1 MPFSFDKNEIK
12 KSVRVILEKKTGIKS
27 EIKENFSRVADSFY
41 PMLYTELF
49 KENYSGK
56 ESFSKAM
63 SLYKFI
69 KSDETFLNELFEL
82 NETNEEDD
90 EVFDEKEENS
100 EKEMDKKVSFLFKRK
115 CEDKSVKGKSQED
128 V

>member
-12 KSVRVILEKKTGIKS
+12 KSVRVILEKKNKYH
-27 EIKENFSRVADSFY
+27 FSRVADSFY

-90 EVFDEKEENS
+90 EVFDEIEENS
-100 EKEMDKKVSFLFKRK
+100 EKEIDKEF
-115 CEDKSVKGKSQED
+115 
-128 V
+128 

>member
-56 ESFSKAM
+56 ESFSIVY
-63 SLYKFI
+63 SLYLIDDLKSSYEEVTGDVEVMSNSFIYIKKF
-69 KSDETFLNELFEL
+69 D
-82 NETNEEDD
+82 
-90 EVFDEKEENS
+90 
-100 EKEMDKKVSFLFKRK
+100 
-115 CEDKSVKGKSQED
+115 
-128 V
+128 

>member
-1 MPFSFDKNEIK
+1 
-12 KSVRVILEKKTGIKS
+12 
-27 EIKENFSRVADSFY
+27 
-41 PMLYTELF
+41 MLYTELF

-90 EVFDEKEENS
+90 EVY
-100 EKEMDKKVSFLFKRK
+100 
-115 CEDKSVKGKSQED
+115 
-128 V
+128 

>member
-12 KSVRVILEKKTGIKS
+12 KSVRVILENKPSIKS

-90 EVFDEKEENS
+90 EVFDEIEENS
-100 EKEMDKKVSFLFKRK
+100 EKEIDKEF
-115 CEDKSVKGKSQED
+115 
-128 V
+128 

>member
-1 MPFSFDKNEIK
+1 MGSSSVFVYKRKCNFNFIK
-12 KSVRVILEKKTGIKS
+12 TKKKTVRVILEKKTGIKS

-90 EVFDEKEENS
+90 EVY
-100 EKEMDKKVSFLFKRK
+100 
-115 CEDKSVKGKSQED
+115 
-128 V
+128 

>member
-1 MPFSFDKNEIK
+1 
-12 KSVRVILEKKTGIKS
+12 
-27 EIKENFSRVADSFY
+27 
-41 PMLYTELF
+41 
-49 KENYSGK
+49 
-56 ESFSKAM
+56 M

-90 EVFDEKEENS
+90 EVFDEIEENS

-115 CEDKSVKGKSQED
+115 CEDRSVKGKSKED